1 MLFTIGQTLVLM
13 LTLATVASIG
23 AAYLFF
29 HIGHK
34 VGSQVHA
41 DVATEKEIEDWMSG
55 LRHQRSQARLFDQ
68 EA

>member
-1 MLFTIGQTLVLM
+1 MFTIEQTLVLM

-23 AAYLFF
+23 VAYLFF

-34 VGSQVHA
+34 VGSQVHT
-41 DVATEKEIEDWMSG
+41 DVATEEEIEAWMND

-68 EA
+68 EV